1 MLAIRPSISLHDG
14 ILLQVPV
21 PVDLSQYK
29 PESEVHLV
37 APQKQV
43 RLFGSFPLIRVHSGA
58 DRQRQ
63 VSEEE
68 QDVPEEDSGL

>member
-1 MLAIRPSISLHDG
+1 MLGKEPSVILHNG
-14 ILLQVPV
+14 ILLQKPV
-21 PVDLSQYK
+21 SVELSQYK

-43 RLFGSFPLIRVHSGA
+43 RLFGSFLLICVHSGA

-63 VSEEE
+63 GREEE
-68 QDVPEEDSGL
+68 QDVVEEESVL